1 MKKETAALLRKP
13 FEGNQISIFPR
24 NAGSKAGLSYIGHA
38 ALTDRLLQADPDW
51 TWEPVANP
59 ESIGLP
65 MAGNGVEMWI
75 RLTIDGTTRYG
86 YGDAPGKKGGDAI
99 KEAIGDA
106 LRNAAMR
113 FGVALDLWHK
123 GGDLYREGQEQE
135 PEPEPEPKTITPAQ
149 AETLLAELKSGGSDI
164 GKFTVY
170 IAKTLKVDCIDNI
183 PANAYQDVLSI
194 AKQATAAKA
203 AKASKAGA

>member
-1 MKKETAALLRKP
+1 MKTKTAALLRKP
-13 FEGNQISIFPR
+13 FEGTQISTFPL

-51 TWEPVANP
+51 TWEPVADP
-59 ESIGLP
+59 ASIGLP
-65 MAGNGVEMWI
+65 MAGAGVEMWI

-123 GGDLYREGQEQE
+123 GGDLYVE
-135 PEPEPEPKTITPAQ
+135 TITPEQ
-149 AETLLAELKSGGSDI
+149 VDELTAELKAGGSDI

-170 IAKTLKVDCIDNI
+170 IAKTLKVDCLDNI
-183 PANAYQDVLSI
+183 PANAYQDVLAI
-194 AKQATAAKA
+194 AKRATAAKA
-203 AKASKAGA
+203 AKAGA

>member
-1 MKKETAALLRKP
+1 M
-13 FEGNQISIFPR
+13 
-24 NAGSKAGLSYIGHA
+24 SYIGHA
-38 ALTDRLLQADPDW
+38 ALTDRLLQSDPDW
-51 TWEPVANP
+51 TWEPVADP
-59 ESIGLP
+59 ASIGLP
-65 MAGNGVEMWI
+65 IAGTGVEMWI

-123 GGDLYREGQEQE
+123 GGDLYQAE
-135 PEPEPEPKTITPAQ
+135 PDPVETITPEQ
-149 AETLLAELKSGGSDI
+149 VDELTAELNAGGSDI
-164 GKFTVY
+164 SKFTAY

-183 PANAYQDVLSI
+183 PANAYQDVLAI
-194 AKQATAAKA
+194 AKRATAAKA
-203 AKASKAGA
+203 AKAGA